1 MNKKRRDEKMYK
13 AIERFKQYKIIDCQ
27 IINKQNRLNSLENQI
42 EYNGISTDPFKTQNG
57 DCMARENKIASYI
70 DEKDKL
76 QREIKELEEEYS
88 ILTKA
93 YETLSKNEKIVIEET
108 LLKQNSLT
116 WISTHSLFYSE
127 RQLKRIKIAGMVKLK
142 KCLS

>member
-1 MNKKRRDEKMYK
+1 MNKKRRDEKTYK

-27 IINKQNRLNSLENQI
+27 IVNKQNRLKKLESQI
-42 EYNGISTDPFKTQNG
+42 EYGGISTDPFKTQSS
-57 DCMARENKIASYI
+57 DCSIRENKVISYI

-76 QREIKELEEEYS
+76 EKEIKELEEEYS

-93 YETLSKNEKIVIEET
+93 YETLSKNEKIVIEES
-108 LLKQNSLT
+108 LLNENNLT
-116 WISTHSLFYSE
+116 WISTHSLYYSE
-127 RQLKRIKIAGMVKLK
+127 RQLKRIKLAGMIKLK

>member
-1 MNKKRRDEKMYK
+1 MNKKRRDKEMYK
-13 AIERFKQYKIIDCQ
+13 AIDRFKQYKIIDCQ
-27 IINKQNRLNSLENQI
+27 IANKQNRINKLKSQI
-42 EYNGISTDPFKTQNG
+42 EYNGISTDPLKTQNG
-57 DCMARENKIASYI
+57 DCSIRENKIASYI

-76 QREIKELEEEYS
+76 EKEIKALEKEYS

-93 YETLSKNEKIVIEET
+93 YETLTKNEKIVIEET

>member
-27 IINKQNRLNSLENQI
+27 IVNKQNRLKKLESQI
-42 EYNGISTDPFKTQNG
+42 EYGGISTNPFKTQSS
-57 DCMARENKIASYI
+57 DCSIRENKVTSYI

-76 QREIKELEEEYS
+76 EKEIKELEEEYS

-108 LLKQNSLT
+108 LLNQNNLT

>member
-27 IINKQNRLNSLENQI
+27 IVNKQNRLNKLESQI
-42 EYNGISTDPFKTQNG
+42 EYNGISTDLFKTQNG
-57 DCMARENKIASYI
+57 DCSIRENKIASYI
-70 DEKDKL
+70 DEKDRL
-76 QREIKELEEEYS
+76 QIEIKELEEEYS

-116 WISTHSLFYSE
+116 WISTHSLYYSE
-127 RQLKRIKIAGMVKLK
+127 RQLKRIKLAGMIKLK

>member
-27 IINKQNRLNSLENQI
+27 IVNKQNRLKKLESQI
-42 EYNGISTDPFKTQNG
+42 EYGGISTDPFKTQNG
-57 DCMARENKIASYI
+57 DCSIRENKIASYI

-76 QREIKELEEEYS
+76 EKEIKELEEEYS

-108 LLKQNSLT
+108 LLNQNNLT
-116 WISTHSLFYSE
+116 WISTHSLYYSE
-127 RQLKRIKIAGMVKLK
+127 RQLKRIKLAGIIKLK

>member
-57 DCMARENKIASYI
+57 DCTARENKIASYI

-116 WISTHSLFYSE
+116 WISTHSLYYSE
-127 RQLKRIKIAGMVKLK
+127 RQLKRIKLAGMIKLK

>member
-57 DCMARENKIASYI
+57 DCTARENKIASYI

-76 QREIKELEEEYS
+76 QREIEYLEKEYS

-108 LLKQNSLT
+108 LLNQNSLT

>member
-27 IINKQNRLNSLENQI
+27 IVNKQNRLKKLESQI
-42 EYNGISTDPFKTQNG
+42 EYGGISTDPFKTQSS
-57 DCMARENKIASYI
+57 DCSIRENKVTSYI

-76 QREIKELEEEYS
+76 EKEIKELEEEYS

-93 YETLSKNEKIVIEET
+93 YETLSKNEKIVIEES
-108 LLKQNSLT
+108 LLNENNLT
-116 WISTHSLFYSE
+116 WISTHSLYYSE
-127 RQLKRIKIAGMVKLK
+127 RQLKRIKLAGMIKLK

>member
-42 EYNGISTDPFKTQNG
+42 EYNGISTDLFKTQNG
-57 DCMARENKIASYI
+57 DCTARENKIASYI

-116 WISTHSLFYSE
+116 WISTHSLYYSE
-127 RQLKRIKIAGMVKLK
+127 RQLKRIKLAGMIKLK

>member
-57 DCMARENKIASYI
+57 DCTARENKIASYI

>member
-27 IINKQNRLNSLENQI
+27 IVNKQNRLKKLESQI
-42 EYNGISTDPFKTQNG
+42 EYGGISTDPFKTQNG
-57 DCMARENKIASYI
+57 DCSIRENKIASYI

-76 QREIKELEEEYS
+76 EKEIKELEEEYS

-116 WISTHSLFYSE
+116 WISTHSLYYSE
-127 RQLKRIKIAGMVKLK
+127 RQLKRIKLAGMIKLK

>member
-27 IINKQNRLNSLENQI
+27 IVNKQNRLKKLESQI
-42 EYNGISTDPFKTQNG
+42 EYGGISTDPFKAQNG
-57 DCMARENKIASYI
+57 DCSIRENKIASYI

-76 QREIKELEEEYS
+76 EKEIKELEEEYS

-116 WISTHSLFYSE
+116 WISTHSLYYSE
-127 RQLKRIKIAGMVKLK
+127 RQLKRIKLAGMIKLK

>member
-27 IINKQNRLNSLENQI
+27 IVNKQNRLKKLESQI
-42 EYNGISTDPFKTQNG
+42 EYGGISTDPFKTQSS
-57 DCMARENKIASYI
+57 DCSIRENKVTSYI

-76 QREIKELEEEYS
+76 EKEIKELEEEYS

-108 LLKQNSLT
+108 LLNQNNLT
-116 WISTHSLFYSE
+116 WISTHSLYYSE
-127 RQLKRIKIAGMVKLK
+127 RQLKRIKLAGMIKLK

>member
-27 IINKQNRLNSLENQI
+27 IVNKQNRLNKLENQI
-42 EYNGISTDPFKTQNG
+42 EYNGISTDPFKTQSG
-57 DCMARENKIASYI
+57 DCTARENKLASYI
-70 DEKDKL
+70 DEKDRLEK
-76 QREIKELEEEYS
+76 EIKELEKEYS

-108 LLKQNSLT
+108 FLNQNSLT
-116 WISTHSLFYSE
+116 WISTHSLYYSE
-127 RQLKRIKIAGMVKLK
+127 RQLKRIKISGMIKLK

>member
-57 DCMARENKIASYI
+57 DCTARENKIASYI

-127 RQLKRIKIAGMVKLK
+127 RQLKRIKLAGMIKLK

>member
-1 MNKKRRDEKMYK
+1 MYK

-27 IINKQNRLNSLENQI
+27 IINKQNRLNKLESQI

-57 DCMARENKIASYI
+57 DCSIRENKIASYI

-116 WISTHSLFYSE
+116 WKSTHGLYYSE
-127 RQLKRIKIAGMVKLK
+127 RQLKRIKLAGMIKLK